1 MITKNNDGEWFTP
14 STITYDVEEYNGF
27 LKETSMNLDIITPV
41 NNFQDYAFVYS
52 KVFIPELDIT
62 THNDIIGLSY
72 GDSYK
77 YLKNDVFP
85 IFKEVYQTHETKT
98 LHMYFEDNDGYVKY
112 LFFEIVFDNNNLLIF
127 INNSTDPLLRSQQ
140 EITSESHEPDKFYV
154 YVKDTNNNDYFWGS
168 PIYSLLEM

>member
-1 MITKNNDGEWFTP
+1 
-14 STITYDVEEYNGF
+14 
-27 LKETSMNLDIITPV
+27 
-41 NNFQDYAFVYS
+41 
-52 KVFIPELDIT
+52 
-62 THNDIIGLSY
+62 
-72 GDSYK
+72 
-77 YLKNDVFP
+77 
-85 IFKEVYQTHETKT
+85 
-98 LHMYFEDNDGYVKY
+98 MYFEDNDGYVKY